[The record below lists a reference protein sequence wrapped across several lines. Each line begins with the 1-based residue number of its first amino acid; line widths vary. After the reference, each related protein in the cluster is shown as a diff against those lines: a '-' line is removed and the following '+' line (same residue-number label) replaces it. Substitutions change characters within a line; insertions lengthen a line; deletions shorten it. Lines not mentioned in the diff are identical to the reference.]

1 VTPASHLPGAL
12 RGAALLGA
20 TWFLAATIGARGIV
34 SAGDF
39 LPVLLALAIGAALG
53 WAGRERLAFG
63 LMSVMFVLVLLVGF
77 TPVVP
82 MIGRH
87 LVRDD
92 GPQPV
97 DAVAILGAGSSPE
110 GLVSPEGVAR
120 MLSAFARVGPG
131 DSTPMTVSI
140 IRWQLSDSVTTTR
153 DVQALIALVGG
164 RRVIF
169 LRDVFSTRDE
179 ALAVQTIAKA
189 RGWRRIAVVTSPSHS
204 GRACRTFEVVGLP
217 TACWPSQEREARVA
231 SASTVTERLLA
242 GEAVFYELAGWL
254 LYKARGWV

>member
-1 VTPASHLPGAL
+1 VTSPSRLGGTL

-20 TWFLAATIGARGIV
+20 AWFLAVAIGARDIV

-39 LPVLLALAIGAALG
+39 LPLLFALALGAALG

-63 LMSVMFVLVLLVGF
+63 IMGALLVVVLVVGF
-77 TPVVP
+77 TPVIP
-82 MIGRH
+82 LIGRQ

-92 GPQPV
+92 GPQHV
-97 DAVAILGAGSSPE
+97 DAVAILGAGATAD

-120 MLSAFARVGPG
+120 MLSAFERVGPA
-131 DSTPMTVSI
+131 DSTPMTVSV
-140 IRWQLSDSVTTTR
+140 IRKRLSDSVTTTR
-153 DVQALIALVGG
+153 DLQELIALVGG
-164 RRVIF
+164 RRVTF

-179 ALAVQTIAKA
+179 ALAVQTFATA

-204 GRACRTFEVVGLP
+204 ARACRTFERVGLSI
-217 TACWPSQEREARVA
+217 TCWPSQERRARIA
-231 SASTVTERLLA
+231 AASTVTERLFA
-242 GEAVFYELAGWL
+242 AEAVFYELAGWM